1 MTEIFELTYHGGGGF
16 TYSEVWNMSVPQR
29 RFNLMKINEH
39 LKKVEEIRNKDNQ
52 QITENT
58 DMSKIKMPDLVKN
71 KLEEP
76 SFVSKVKPKK

>member
-1 MTEIFELTYHGGGGF
+1 
-16 TYSEVWNMSVPQR
+16 
-29 RFNLMKINEH
+29 MKINEH
-39 LKKVEEIRNKDNQ
+39 LKKVEAIRNKDNQ

-76 SFVSKVKPKK
+76 SFVSKVKSKK